1 MRLRI
6 PAISL
11 VILICSSAA
20 GQIEFSSGSGY
31 RYLKG
36 INASDLPAD
45 WMTSQ
50 YNDSEWSEGNAPF
63 RYGDGT
69 GGVVLTDMMNSYSTL
84 YLRSSFNAFS
94 IDRIKTISFRVNYD
108 DGFVIWVN
116 GTRVMARNAP
126 ATLSYNALATA
137 NHESGTFETFQ
148 LDSSDVQLVEGTNL
162 LCIQAFN
169 VSLNSSDFY
178 FDMAVNASLS
188 LPEVPETLPL
198 NFDHEAGFCE
208 TPFDLVISSG
218 QPGYDVIYT
227 IDGSNPQTSSTAT
240 RSNTAV
246 TLRIDP
252 AISAGRPAT
261 PVFLVRASL
270 VIDGYSPSRPV
281 TKSFIFLDKVLTQ
294 GHPGGEWPSSPV
306 NGQVIDLGM
315 DPGVV
320 NDPRYS
326 QQMKASLTDIPSISL
341 VTDLA
346 DMFGASRGIYVNAY
360 QHGEEWE
367 RQCSLELINPDNT
380 IGFRVNAGVRIR
392 GGASRSPDNPKHA
405 FRLFF
410 RKEYGPGKL
419 LYPLFGDEGAAE
431 FDKVDLRTE
440 QNYS

>member
-1 MRLRI
+1 MTCVNDARDCCKEMRLRI

-126 ATLSYNALATA
+126 ATLLYNALATA

-148 LDSSDVQLVEGTNL
+148 KLDSSDVQLVEGTNL

-198 NFDHEAGFCE
+198 NFDHEAGFVKLRLIWSSHQVS
-208 TPFDLVISSG
+208 LVMM
-218 QPGYDVIYT
+218 
-227 IDGSNPQTSSTAT
+227 SSTPLMAAT
-240 RSNTAV
+240 R
-246 TLRIDP
+246 
-252 AISAGRPAT
+252 RPHQLQPEAT
-261 PVFLVRASL
+261 RL
-270 VIDGYSPSRPV
+270 SR
-281 TKSFIFLDKVLTQ
+281 
-294 GHPGGEWPSSPV
+294 
-306 NGQVIDLGM
+306 
-315 DPGVV
+315 
-320 NDPRYS
+320 
-326 QQMKASLTDIPSISL
+326 
-341 VTDLA
+341 
-346 DMFGASRGIYVNAY
+346 
-360 QHGEEWE
+360 
-367 RQCSLELINPDNT
+367 
-380 IGFRVNAGVRIR
+380 
-392 GGASRSPDNPKHA
+392 
-405 FRLFF
+405 
-410 RKEYGPGKL
+410 
-419 LYPLFGDEGAAE
+419 
-431 FDKVDLRTE
+431 
-440 QNYS
+440 